1 MRSAQLLR
9 PVSAVA
15 SSEASQDDAGYP
27 AGFMHF
33 QGGRGRKVYGSIYEE
48 LEIICIR

>member
-1 MRSAQLLR
+1 MRSAQLLS
-9 PVSAVA
+9 PVFAVA
-15 SSEASQDDAGYP
+15 SSEASQAGAGYP

-33 QGGRGRKVYGSIYEE
+33 RGGRGRKVYGCIYEE